1 MAKVER
7 GIVKPPNQE
16 FQNLATTR
24 SQAPRAEMP
33 ALPPPT
39 PVLLGGS
46 ADLTRQPSPVAPT
59 SFRFN
64 VDDARMPQPPSAFEP
79 GKGDVPVDPS
89 DACGSAIIRAFP
101 FTDDAKQH

>member
-7 GIVKPPNQE
+7 GIVNPPNQE

-46 ADLTRQPSPVAPT
+46 ADLTRQPSPVVPT

-101 FTDDAKQH
+101 FNDAKQH